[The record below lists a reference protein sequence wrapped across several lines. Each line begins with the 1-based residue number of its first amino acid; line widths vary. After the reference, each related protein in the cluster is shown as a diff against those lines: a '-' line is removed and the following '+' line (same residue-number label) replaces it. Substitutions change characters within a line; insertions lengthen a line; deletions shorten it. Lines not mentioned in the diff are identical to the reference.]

1 MGEAK
6 RREELGLPP
15 REKKKEKKTSKNQL
29 DKILNKYPYLPFILG
44 FSLLAILIIDL
55 VNYYKQINKKGILL
69 EEEKIIFAIAKLFF
83 HNKNKTYETN

>member
-15 REKKKEKKTSKNQL
+15 RENKKENQTSKNQL
-29 DKILNKYPYLPFILG
+29 NNILNKYPYLPFILG

-55 VNYYKQINKKGILL
+55 VNYYK
-69 EEEKIIFAIAKLFF
+69 
-83 HNKNKTYETN
+83 